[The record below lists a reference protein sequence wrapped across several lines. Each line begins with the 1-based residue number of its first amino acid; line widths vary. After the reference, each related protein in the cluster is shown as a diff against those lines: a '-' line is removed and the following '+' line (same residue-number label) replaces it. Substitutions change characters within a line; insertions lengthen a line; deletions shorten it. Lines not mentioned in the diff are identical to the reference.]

1 MKLIIDDADTKKI
14 AEILKYYP
22 VDGVTTNP
30 TILSKSGKNPYD
42 VLGEIREMIGP
53 DRELHAQVVSK
64 DADGM
69 VREGRK
75 IVERLGE
82 NTYVKVPSV
91 QEGFRAMRI
100 LSGEGI
106 KVTGTAVYMPM
117 QAFLAAKSGAR
128 YAAPYVNRIDN
139 LGNDGVKTAKTIH
152 DIFRVNGLQ
161 TEVLAASFKNAQQ
174 LLELVKYGIGAATVS
189 ADIILSLI
197 NNPNVDNAVAQFT
210 ADFEGLV
217 GKGKTMENC

>member
-1 MKLIIDDADTKKI
+1 MKFIIDDADTKKI

-30 TILSKSGKNPYD
+30 TILSKSGRNPYE

-53 DRELHAQVVSK
+53 DREIHAQVVSK

-69 VREGRK
+69 VREGRE
-75 IVERLGE
+75 IVKRLGE
-82 NTYVKVPSV
+82 NTYVKIPSV

-100 LSGEGI
+100 LSSEGI

-117 QAFLAAKSGAR
+117 QAFLAAKSGAK

-139 LGNDGVKTAKTIH
+139 LGNDGVQTAKTIH
-152 DIFRVNGLQ
+152 DIFRANNLDA
-161 TEVLAASFKNAQQ
+161 EVLAASFKNSQQ
-174 LLELVKYGIGAATVS
+174 VLELVKYGIGAATIS
-189 ADIILSLI
+189 ADVILNLI
-197 NNPNVDNAVAQFT
+197 KNPCIEDAVAGFT

-217 GKGKTMENC
+217 GKGKTMADC